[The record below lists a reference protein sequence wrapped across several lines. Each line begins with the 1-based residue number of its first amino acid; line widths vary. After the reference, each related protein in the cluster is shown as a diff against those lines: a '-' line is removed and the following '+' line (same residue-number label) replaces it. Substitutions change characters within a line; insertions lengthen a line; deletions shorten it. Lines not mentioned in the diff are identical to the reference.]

1 MHYLQARRRS
11 SQISCATEVTKHVSG
26 QHFEI
31 ETVYGAPSVL
41 GAVAYQ
47 GQEALQS
54 AVLEKSDMDW
64 QININLGS
72 ANEEQYAEFTLSLR
86 RLYEATLLSSK
97 DSRCAQL
104 FLYAQELIILGKPL

>member
-1 MHYLQARRRS
+1 MHYLQARRCS
-11 SQISCATEVTKHVSG
+11 SQISCTPEVPKHVPG
-26 QHFEI
+26 QHSEI
-31 ETVYGAPSVL
+31 VTVYGAPPVL

-47 GQEALQS
+47 GQKALQS

-64 QININLGS
+64 QIHIDFRS
-72 ANEEQYAEFTLSLR
+72 AHEEQYAEFTLSSR

-97 DSRCAQL
+97 DGRCAQF